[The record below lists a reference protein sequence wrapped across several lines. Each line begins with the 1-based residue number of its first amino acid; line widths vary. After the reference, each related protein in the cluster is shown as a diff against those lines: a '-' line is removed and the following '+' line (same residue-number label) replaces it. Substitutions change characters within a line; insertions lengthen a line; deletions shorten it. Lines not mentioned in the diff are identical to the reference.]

1 MSQRL
6 KIDENEITGSLR
18 KDTCAAHETELRL
31 VADEASTLA
40 RLAKALAH
48 PVRVQIVDILSRYGG
63 EVCVCEIEHHFDLTQ
78 PTISHHLKVLREA
91 GLIDA
96 EQRSVW
102 LYYRLRRGAFQPLRG
117 LLGQLD

>member
-1 MSQRL
+1 MISWRVSSASALANSTGSVFMPSFYRCLSICQVTWQRNRVRLTFFYLACIMYHASCTGHERRFMSQRL

-48 PVRVQIVDILSRYGG
+48 PVRVQIVDI
-63 EVCVCEIEHHFDLTQ
+63 
-78 PTISHHLKVLREA
+78 
-91 GLIDA
+91 
-96 EQRSVW
+96 
-102 LYYRLRRGAFQPLRG
+102 
-117 LLGQLD
+117 